1 MITKIRFGEIDSEVK
16 TCLNQVF
23 DFMKKKFE
31 MNYVL
36 LLAEGEY
43 WERYSKMSGNLNP
56 FVIDSRMDRYK
67 DETRLTF
74 LTEFLTQYYSFGNG
88 NQEVADV
95 LYRMHNELMVYCHI
109 WESKPFL
116 KKLFRIS
123 SIVAGEEYDWH
134 VEVPDMSKHKFI
146 IDVIRPKFENDLP
159 CLVDIMKKGFHKSL
173 RNAFAHS
180 EYSFDTMNDHKRIW
194 LDTYTGKS
202 WDIQEISFNDWSE
215 RFVYSALFCYHTLS
229 INYKRRSTL
238 IEDLGRDEFEIDHP
252 NSRGTKDKVKI
263 KYDKEHD
270 NISFLE

>member
-1 MITKIRFGEIDSEVK
+1 MITKNRFAEIDLEVK

-23 DFMKKKFE
+23 DFMKVNFE

-43 WERYSKMSGNLNP
+43 WGHYSKMGCNLNP

-67 DETRLTF
+67 DETRLTY
-74 LTEFLTQYYSFGNG
+74 LTEFLTQHYSFENG
-88 NQEVADV
+88 SQEVEDI
-95 LYRMHNELMVYCHI
+95 LYRMHNELMVYAHI

-123 SIVAGEEYDWH
+123 SIVAGKEYDWH
-134 VEVPDMSKHKFI
+134 VDVPDMSKHEFI
-146 IDVIRPKFENDLP
+146 RDVIRPKFEKELP
-159 CLVDIMKKGFHKSL
+159 CMVEIMKKGFHTSL

-180 EYSFDTMNDHKRIW
+180 EYSFDTMNNHKRIW

-202 WDIQEISFNDWSE
+202 WDIQEISFDEWSE
-215 RFVYSALFCYHTLS
+215 RFVYSSLFCYHTLS
-229 INYKRRSTL
+229 INYKRRRTL
-238 IEDLGRDEFEIDHP
+238 IEDLGKNEFEIDHP
-252 NSRGTKDKVKI
+252 NSRGAKDKVKI

-270 NISFLE
+270 NISFLN